1 MSSSSRRLVRLACV
15 TALVAAP
22 TAVLAYGVW
31 IHSIIPTEALTVF
44 RTEAAIPAVK
54 TTTIAGAT
62 DADLTQ
68 FRQWFYERASHISD
82 QTLRGAFLKRYP
94 STESFDAKAFKIF
107 MMMNPEAKVLGV
119 DPFAEVYAAR
129 TPADVAEDPTPPY
142 TAGSRL
148 TIAVA
153 LEMGSVYPDIDRRNQ
168 DRLYRDSTGQVVL
181 TADGDTVPMDPMT
194 LNWGR
199 LTGLSSQAAEHT
211 GLNHETHSSNTS
223 VLSVTPW
230 NYVRATG
237 YPTDSVESYGV
248 QNAQNYTDLSYLA
261 RLSGLRGSEML
272 SYLYGG
278 NAMHYVADMG
288 NQIQTLQAGIE
299 KFNSDATFA
308 LWLGRLKT
316 VFGLFGS
323 TPSRNSIALDILGNH
338 RTLAVKLFQVE
349 LHRAYRFDSLGQA
362 DSIAPSMRG
371 ALQGLRNGD
380 PMFKRV
386 LDGVI
391 LGNAA
396 KIWYP
401 AYGSL
406 IAGALIDSS
415 YEEGADVYRLI
426 RQIAIPQLHKAG
438 VAIDFDTIPASK
450 VWDYVRPL
458 TDPKTK
464 AALDTFNI
472 IEGRG
477 LARVHDAVSWW
488 WDRYWTTA
496 QTSPNLR
503 SRLAQGILERLV
515 RNQLI
520 YLNASDARREDYV
533 ESHGGLK

>member
-1 MSSSSRRLVRLACV
+1 MSSSFRRLVRLACV
-15 TALVAAP
+15 TALVAVP
-22 TAVLAYGVW
+22 TVVLAYGVW

-44 RTEAAIPAVK
+44 RTEANIPAVK
-54 TTTIAGAT
+54 TTISGAT
-62 DADLTQ
+62 DADLTR
-68 FRQWFYERASHISD
+68 FRQWFYERGSHISD
-82 QTLRGAFLKRYP
+82 QTLRNAFLKRYP
-94 STESFDAKAFKIF
+94 TVESFDAKAFKIF
-107 MMMNPEAKVLGV
+107 LMDNPEAKVLGV

-129 TPADVAEDPTPPY
+129 TPTDIAQDPTEPY

-148 TIAVA
+148 TIGTA

-199 LTGLSSQAAEHT
+199 LTGPTSQAAEHT
-211 GLNHETHSSNTS
+211 GLNQEEHSSNTS

-237 YPTDSVESYGV
+237 YPTDSVESYGE
-248 QNAQNYTDLSYLA
+248 QNAQNYTDLSFLA

-299 KFNSDATFA
+299 KFYSDASFA

-323 TPSRNSIALDILGNH
+323 TPSRNSIALDILNNH
-338 RTLAVKLFQVE
+338 RTLAVNLFQVE
-349 LHRAYRFDSLGQA
+349 LHRAYRFDSLGQT

-371 ALQGLRNGD
+371 ALQGLRNGN

-396 KIWYP
+396 KKWYP

-415 YEEGADVYRLI
+415 YQEGADLYRLI
-426 RQIAIPQLHKAG
+426 RQIAVPQLHKAG
-438 VAIDFDTIPASK
+438 VAIDFDTIPASG

-458 TDPKTK
+458 TDPKIQ
-464 AALDTFNI
+464 ASLDTFNI

-496 QTSPNLR
+496 RTSPNLR

-520 YLNASDARREDYV
+520 YLNAADARREDYI